1 MIEVYASPTA
11 NCQRVTIALAVLGLP
26 HRLVAIDRAAGEQR
40 SEAFRAINPAAAVPA
55 IIDRDPT
62 LPEPVVLAQSGA
74 ILVYL
79 AEKSG
84 RLLPRA
90 GAARALAFQW
100 LMQAMTDAN
109 AAASMVFM
117 ARNGVIPGA
126 GAEVRGFMEARLGRF
141 LGDADRALAARENLA
156 GELSIADLALYP
168 VVAHRWR
175 DAEVEARHPNLA
187 AWARRIAARPE
198 VAAILPIA
206 A

>member
-26 HRLVAIDRAAGEQR
+26 HRVIAVDRAAGEQR
-40 SEAFRAINPAAAVPA
+40 SDPFRAINPAAAVPA
-55 IIDRDPT
+55 MIDRDPA
-62 LPEPVVLAQSGA
+62 LPTPVVLAQSGA

-90 GAARALAFQW
+90 GAARAAVFQW
-100 LMQAMTDAN
+100 LMQALTDAN
-109 AAASMVFM
+109 AAASLVFM
-117 ARNGVIPGA
+117 ARNGIIPGVTDPA
-126 GAEVRGFMEARLGRF
+126 RDFLDARLARF
-141 LGDADRALAARENLA
+141 LGDADRALAGGGYLA
-156 GELSIADLALYP
+156 GQMSIADLALYP

-175 DAEVEARHPNLA
+175 DAEVEARHPQLA
-187 AWARRIAARPE
+187 AWAARIVARPE

-206 A
+206 R